1 MPHQSDVPFLIDK
14 FLKLLYC
21 INVLKN
27 NFNDCKSALRC
38 PNFDTARGIYDVVK
52 YEGGILT

>member
-1 MPHQSDVPFLIDK
+1 MTHQSDVPFLIDQVSETSV
-14 FLKLLYC
+14 LYKC
-21 INVLKN
+21 LKN
-27 NFNDCKSALRC
+27 NFNDCKSALRF